1 MNVPW
6 TTILLHAPT
15 IVEAARKLLATARRP
30 IGETEADDDVAG
42 GRESLRG
49 AVAALT
55 ERQAEQAALLADLA
69 GQVQA
74 MAVALEELRRRT
86 MLALVGAALAG
97 VVALA
102 SAALVWWRVG

>member
-15 IVEAARKLLATARRP
+15 LVDAARKLLATARP
-30 IGETEADDDVAG
+30 PTGAAEAD
-42 GRESLRG
+42 ESLRV
-49 AVAALT
+49 AVAALS

-74 MAVALEELRRRT
+74 MTVALEELRRRT
-86 MLALVGAALAG
+86 MLALGAAAVAA

-102 SAALVWWRVG
+102 SAALAWWRVG